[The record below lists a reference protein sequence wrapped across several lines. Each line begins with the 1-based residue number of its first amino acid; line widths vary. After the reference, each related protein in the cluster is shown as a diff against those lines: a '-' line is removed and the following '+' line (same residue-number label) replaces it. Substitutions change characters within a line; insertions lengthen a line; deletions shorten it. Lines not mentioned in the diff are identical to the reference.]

1 MKKINRYVFVAVTV
15 ALALC
20 FTSNAFAL
28 FGKDK
33 SEAEKQEEV
42 KQEKA
47 DIRKMVNETLNRLY
61 KSITSEQ
68 RYLLSEVAPVKAF
81 FLIRKTIKKFS

>member
-1 MKKINRYVFVAVTV
+1 MKKGIQFLLM
-15 ALALC
+15 ALAFALV
-20 FTSNAFAL
+20 FNVNNNAFAL

-47 DIRKMVNETLNRLY
+47 A
-61 KSITSEQ
+61 ITSEQ